1 MTFIAK
7 LPLMLFIHLTNYY
20 SRNYLSH
27 TIISEIMENHILQ
40 LTFCS
45 AAVIDDDSR
54 VSAYNILGERVTLER
69 STTNDENSTDNE
81 INTTNESTM
90 NILINGKSRMI
101 EGDFMAT
108 NGVLHVS
115 F

>member
-1 MTFIAK
+1 
-7 LPLMLFIHLTNYY
+7 
-20 SRNYLSH
+20 
-27 TIISEIMENHILQ
+27 MENHILQ

-54 VSAYNILGERVTLER
+54 VSAYNILGERMTLER
-69 STTNDENSTDNE
+69 SSETDENSTDNE
-81 INTTNESTM
+81 INTSSNDSPM
-90 NILINGKSRMI
+90 DIIINGESRMI

-115 F
+115 LSSNKFL

>member
-1 MTFIAK
+1 
-7 LPLMLFIHLTNYY
+7 
-20 SRNYLSH
+20 
-27 TIISEIMENHILQ
+27 MENHILQ

-54 VSAYNILGERVTLER
+54 VSAYNILGERMTLER
-69 STTNDENSTDNE
+69 ATTTDENSTDNE
-81 INTTNESTM
+81 INTTTDESPM
-90 NILINGKSRMI
+90 SILINGKSRMV

-115 F
+115 LSSNKF

>member
-1 MTFIAK
+1 
-7 LPLMLFIHLTNYY
+7 
-20 SRNYLSH
+20 
-27 TIISEIMENHILQ
+27 MENHILQ

-54 VSAYNILGERVTLER
+54 VSAYNILGERMTLER
-69 STTNDENSTDNE
+69 ATTTDENSTDNE
-81 INTTNESTM
+81 INTTTDESPM
-90 NILINGKSRMI
+90 NILINGKSRMV

-115 F
+115 LSSNKF

>member
-1 MTFIAK
+1 
-7 LPLMLFIHLTNYY
+7 
-20 SRNYLSH
+20 
-27 TIISEIMENHILQ
+27 MENHILQ

-45 AAVIDDDSR
+45 SAVIDDDSR
-54 VSAYNILGERVTLER
+54 VSAYNILGERMTLER
-69 STTNDENSTDNE
+69 ATTTDDENSTDNE
-81 INTTNESTM
+81 INTITNESPM

-115 F
+115 LSSNKFS